1 MNLCTKVAFW
11 LKSIYIYVSW
21 WFGFLHFTHF
31 GMSFSP
37 SLFLFRFSLLH
48 LPSWQD
54 FCFSSAF
61 TVRCKD
67 YLSILIY
74 LPRLKIQPPL
84 YSLLVKVIMQ
94 IEENNWAKNRLGT
107 AYTVNSQLFIS
118 VKIGIYFASTD
129 IGRLFFLF
137 ILVYVYVVLV
147 VMGALVGKGKGKDKG
162 KSHKNLL
169 PLGNH
174 PKLIVLSP

>member
-1 MNLCTKVAFW
+1 MIFVFDGSKHQFS
-11 LKSIYIYVSW
+11 KPRII
-21 WFGFLHFTHF
+21 GFLHFIHT

-37 SLFLFRFSLLH
+37 FLFLFRFSLLH

-107 AYTVNSQLFIS
+107 AYTVNGQLFIS

-137 ILVYVYVVLV
+137 SLLEYKIQAFDSRKILIIVYRF
-147 VMGALVGKGKGKDKG
+147 
-162 KSHKNLL
+162 
-169 PLGNH
+169 
-174 PKLIVLSP
+174 